1 MPRNRYYSGPES
13 DHFDGRFF
21 NTAPPI
27 ADKGL
32 RDIWRWRRTSTP
44 SRWPDAVPVAP
55 AVPEARCKGLRI
67 TIVGHACVLIQL
79 GGLNL
84 VTDPLWSERASP
96 FSFAGPR
103 RICPPGI
110 AFDDLPRIDAV
121 LLSHNHYDHLD
132 KASLRRLVE
141 RDDPRILTPLGNDTI
156 VKQAV
161 PRARVET
168 GDWWDGFALDDGV
181 EATIVPAQHWS
192 ARGPRDRRMALWGG
206 FYVRSAQGSA
216 YFAGDTGYGDGSIFP
231 AIRERLGTP
240 DAALLPIGA
249 YAPRWFMADQHIDPD
264 EAVRIMQALGARRA
278 IGIHWGVFQLT
289 DEGRD
294 DPAQLLA
301 RALAERGVP
310 PERFAAAESG
320 EVFDF

>member
-1 MPRNRYYSGPES
+1 MS
-13 DHFDGRFF
+13 DWIHAIILGVIEGLTEFIPVSSTGMLLL
-21 NTAPPI
+21 AKQAMGLPPGFW
-27 ADKGL
+27 D
-32 RDIWRWRRTSTP
+32 TF
-44 SRWPDAVPVAP
+44 
-55 AVPEARCKGLRI
+55 
-67 TIVGHACVLIQL
+67 CVLIQL

-103 RICPPGI
+103 RICLPGI

-156 VKQAV
+156 VRRAI

-192 ARGPRDRRMALWGG
+192 ARGPRD
-206 FYVRSAQGSA
+206 QKQE
-216 YFAGDTGYGDGSIFP
+216 I
-231 AIRERLGTP
+231 
-240 DAALLPIGA
+240 
-249 YAPRWFMADQHIDPD
+249 
-264 EAVRIMQALGARRA
+264 
-278 IGIHWGVFQLT
+278 
-289 DEGRD
+289 
-294 DPAQLLA
+294 
-301 RALAERGVP
+301 
-310 PERFAAAESG
+310 
-320 EVFDF
+320 